1 MRVETHFPV
10 GVANIKTDPSQP
22 ESALLNL
29 IVNARDA
36 VLLGG
41 VVAISA
47 REASVA
53 ADEDAALSAG
63 RCAFVSVT
71 DTGEGVDTETVASAI
86 DLFFT
91 NKGVGK
97 GVGLGVSMVQGLIEQ
112 SGGALRMFRRPDQG
126 STVEL
131 WLPAATM
138 AGPQT
143 AVSAAATPEPS
154 RRWSCSWWTTKT
166 SR

>member
-1 MRVETHFPV
+1 MQVETHFPV
-10 GVANIKTDPSQP
+10 GVAKIKTDPSQP

-36 VLLGG
+36 VPLGG

-53 ADEDAALSAG
+53 ADEDAALAAG

-86 DLFFT
+86 ELFFT
-91 NKGVGK
+91 NK

-112 SGGALRMFRRPDQG
+112 SGGALRIFRRPGQG

-131 WLPAATM
+131 RLPAATM

-154 RRWSCSWWTTKT
+154 RRWLCSRWTTKT